1 MTDEN
6 QRVFQ
11 LTDEQLLQA
20 IRTRGNELVTAQALA
35 TLVRMFETTKQNM
48 GSGEIGIGLDM
59 AIGLTKLY
67 SGNFAPGH
75 AQHPFPRFN
84 LTVEQIIKIS
94 KDKLAKPA
102 KPLIKAPPRPQPLEP
117 TTPEPE
123 PEPPYQPKLK
133 PDSKIGR
140 VVKTILDAQLKQFRA
155 PELSEQLK
163 FDADILPAD
172 INNGVV
178 KLYRMKLFSYDTAK
192 KAYVRNH

>member
-1 MTDEN
+1 LTDEN

-94 KDKLAKPA
+94 KDKTVKPA
-102 KPLIKAPPRPQPLEP
+102 KPIKAPPRLQPPEP
-117 TTPEPE
+117 TTPE

-140 VVKTILDAQLKQFRA
+140 VVKTILDAQLKQFRTT
-155 PELSEQLK
+155 ELSEQLK

-178 KLYRMKLFSYDTAK
+178 KLYRMKLFSYDAAQ